1 MSNILEELGIKFLYN
16 IKYIFESSHRLISKL
31 SMVIFFTA
39 GFNSRDVT
47 SVCEFLKWT
56 FAV

>member
-47 SVCEFLKWT
+47 SVCEFLK
-56 FAV
+56 